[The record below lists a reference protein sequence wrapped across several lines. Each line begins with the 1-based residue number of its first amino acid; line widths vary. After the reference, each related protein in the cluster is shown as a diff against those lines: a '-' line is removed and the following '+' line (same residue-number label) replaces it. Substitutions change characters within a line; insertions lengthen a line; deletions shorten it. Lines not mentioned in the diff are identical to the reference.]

1 MHSADFL
8 LFEEK
13 NPENLSHFSDFHVS
27 KVKGFDEADIEPP
40 PIPPSFTKVVFEL
53 RERHGFFVH
62 FQAVPFPEV
71 RFSFIFRCSIETPF
85 TKTAEMLS
93 RETELRFRFCLKHL

>member
-1 MHSADFL
+1 MPLHVGKGRNISTAISDIIDYV
-8 LFEEK
+8 
-13 NPENLSHFSDFHVS
+13 ENIH
-27 KVKGFDEADIEPP
+27 FDEADIEPP
-40 PIPPSFTKVVFEL
+40 PTPPSFTKVVFEL

-93 RETELRFRFCLKHL
+93 GETELRFRFCLKHL